1 MKSGWGKS
9 QKYMGGEGKSEENGR
24 AGERYVGGD
33 SKLKR
38 RLEEARTGGGIEKK
52 IEEKLDKKS
61 RFGWKEEESLRRRC

>member
-38 RLEEARTGGGIEKK
+38 KLEEARTGGGIEKK
-52 IEEKLDKKS
+52 N
-61 RFGWKEEESLRRRC
+61 